1 MTLVEFG
8 MLYQTAGL
16 IELKTQHEGMDVQNR
31 NTTKVS
37 FNLTLSVNPNVSEK
51 VIFTLL
57 NKQGSSNKVN
67 Q

>member
-1 MTLVEFG
+1 

-16 IELKTQHEGMDVQNR
+16 IELKTQHEGMDVLNR

-51 VIFTLL
+51 VIFSLL
-57 NKQGSSNKVN
+57 NKQGNSNKIN
-67 Q
+67 